1 MYGTWG
7 SGMRY
12 PGKVFVINL
21 DRSSDRW
28 RFMREQADAL
38 SLDIERISAIDGL
51 AVPEA
56 MRWEF
61 LGPAGAIHSKLSE
74 GEVGCYAAHLVVH
87 QRIIDA
93 DLPHALILEDDS
105 ILPND
110 ISQIAGEAV
119 AFCPMNWDIIHLS
132 SVFKERKVI
141 PVSAL
146 GAGRHVVRHTRLPA
160 NTWGYLVS
168 QAGARKLREPGLRV
182 RPIDMEFRYA
192 WMRGL
197 EIYGVSPAPVR
208 NQEQFATTID
218 SDGRAKS
225 APKGQ
230 WAPSRMSRLY
240 GEFYKRRRV
249 LSALVS
255 YHAARVGAQRGWLS
269 DHPKQTAAWLVRKT

>member
-1 MYGTWG
+1 
-7 SGMRY
+7 
-12 PGKVFVINL
+12 
-21 DRSSDRW
+21 
-28 RFMREQADAL
+28 MREQADAL
-38 SLDIERISAIDGL
+38 SLEIERISAVDGL
-51 AVPEA
+51 AMPEA

-61 LGPAGAIHSKLSE
+61 LSPAGAIHSKLSK

-93 DLPHALILEDDS
+93 ELPHALILEDDT
-105 ILPND
+105 ILPKD
-110 ISQIAGEAV
+110 ILQIAGEAV

-132 SVFKERKVI
+132 TVFKERKVI

-160 NTWGYLVS
+160 NTWAYLIS
-168 QAGARKLREPGLRV
+168 QAGARKLREPGFRV

-208 NQEQFATTID
+208 NQEQFASIIHPHART
-218 SDGRAKS
+218 KS
-225 APKGQ
+225 ALKGQ

-240 GEFYKRRRV
+240 GELYKRRRA
-249 LSALVS
+249 LSALVT
-255 YHAARVGAQRGWLS
+255 YHASRAGARRGWMS
-269 DHPKQTAAWLVRKT
+269 DYLRQTADWKPWRP